1 MTSRPLAYL
10 DQRYRV
16 IAARS
21 RREDAG
27 PRFAFGW
34 NYSRPLD
41 EKFLIRAANDQSQQ
55 TIINKTPHFGVSNR
69 GNNLARLGI
78 KQILAMHF

>member
-1 MTSRPLAYL
+1 MPSRPLAYL
-10 DQRYRV
+10 DQRYRA

-21 RREDAG
+21 RRKDAG
-27 PRFAFGW
+27 PRSPFEW

-41 EKFLIRAANDQSQQ
+41 EKFLIRTVNDQPQQ
-55 TIINKTPHFGVSNR
+55 TIINKTPHFGAANR
-69 GNNLARLGI
+69 GNNLARLRI